1 MKFYFIIHILFNALL
16 VLAQN
21 PFISIAN
28 MDGKYFDSIN
38 GSQFPEQVHK
48 IVLEDDSIISSFHV
62 CWLYDFSQYMSKHD
76 KNGNFITSN
85 RLPGELDDG
94 ISGFG
99 DVCYDNEYYYYASG
113 LVLDSGL
120 KIEKYDQD
128 FNFVEE
134 KIIMPDE
141 IVLPEQS
148 FSYRHLNIFKDY
160 IINSSLSI

>member
-1 MKFYFIIHILFNALL
+1 MKLLSFVVFTFATTIIFGQQPFVSILNL
-16 VLAQN
+16 
-21 PFISIAN
+21 
-28 MDGKYFDSIN
+28 DGKYYESIE

-48 IVLEDDSIISSFHV
+48 IVVEDDSIISSFHV

-113 LVLDSGL
+113 LALDSGL

-134 KIIMPDE
+134 K
-141 IVLPEQS
+141 L
-148 FSYRHLNIFKDY
+148 
-160 IINSSLSI
+160 